1 MIVTTTI
8 QKQPVMDRNRYAG
21 ILAHPTSFPSEYG
34 IGDLGDTA
42 YRFVDYLVS
51 AGQSLWQVLP
61 LGPTGYGDSPYQ
73 GFSAFAG
80 QPLLISP
87 DRLEEEG
94 LLKQEELDAYPR
106 LPSDYV
112 DYGAVM
118 AAKNELF
125 HKAYERF
132 CELDETNRLK
142 KGYERFCREQAFW
155 LAGYALFMALKDTNE
170 GRLWL
175 EWEDKQRNPSAE
187 QMSLLAEE
195 YREQADY
202 YRVIQFLFFEQWH
215 ALKTYA
221 NENGIK
227 IVGDIPIFVS
237 LDSSDVWAA
246 KEMFQLDEEG
256 YPVVVAGVPPDY
268 FSETGQLWGNPLYD
282 WKNQEKDGFKWWI
295 ARIRSQLG
303 LVDYIRIDHF
313 RGFDSYWAVPY
324 GAENAVHGKWME
336 GPKEKLFLAVQ
347 KEFGENLPI
356 WAEDLGVITEDV
368 EKLRDEFHFPGMKIL
383 QFAFEDERDNDMMP
397 EHHIPNCIC
406 YTGTHDND
414 TTLGWYRHL
423 GREDRKRVSCYMHT
437 GAATVSWA
445 FIRTALES
453 VADYVVVPLQ
463 DVMSLDSEARMN
475 TPGKA
480 WGNWSWRFH
489 EKQLDEF
496 WAAYLKELTDLY
508 GRQRK
513 GR

>member
-1 MIVTTTI
+1 MTVTI
-8 QKQPVMDRNRYAG
+8 QKQPEMGRNRCAG
-21 ILAHPTSFPSEYG
+21 ILAHPTSFPSAYG
-34 IGDLGDTA
+34 IGDLGDGA

-51 AGQSLWQVLP
+51 AGQTLWQVLP

-87 DRLEEEG
+87 DCLMQEG
-94 LLKQEELDAYPR
+94 LLKQEELEEYPH
-106 LPSDYV
+106 LPESYV

-125 HKAYERF
+125 AKAYRRFKELDKTNRIRIKYRQF
-132 CELDETNRLK
+132 CE
-142 KGYERFCREQAFW
+142 EQSFW
-155 LAGYALFMALKDTNE
+155 LDGYALFMALKDAN
-170 GRLWL
+170 GGKLWL
-175 EWEDKQRNPSAE
+175 EWEDGQRNPSGE
-187 QMSLLAEE
+187 EWKILAGQYE
-195 YREQADY
+195 EQADY
-202 YRVIQFLFFEQWH
+202 YRVVQFLFFEQWF
-215 ALKTYA
+215 ALKAYA
-221 NENGIK
+221 NERGIR

-237 LDSSDVWAA
+237 LDSADVWSH
-246 KEMFQLDEEG
+246 KKMFRLDEEG

-282 WKNQEKDGFKWWI
+282 WKEHEKDGYQWWI
-295 ARIRSQLG
+295 ARIRSQLR

-324 GAENAVHGKWME
+324 GAENAVRGKWMD
-336 GPKEKLFLAVQ
+336 GPKEKLFLAIQ
-347 KEFGENLPI
+347 KEFGEKLPI

-383 QFAFEDERDNDMMP
+383 QFAFEDVEDNDMMP

-423 GREDRKRVSCYMHT
+423 GKDSRRKVNKYMHT
-437 GAATVSWA
+437 GAAMVSWA

-453 VADYVVVPLQ
+453 AADYVVIPLQ

-475 TPGKA
+475 TPGRA
-480 WGNWSWRFH
+480 WGNWSWRFGR
-489 EKQLDEF
+489 KALDGF
-496 WAAYLKELTDLY
+496 WAAWLKHLTQIN
-508 GRQRK
+508 GR
-513 GR
+513 